1 MQHLRDH
8 RRAKM
13 QGFLLMASVA
23 LAMLTLFGSAATVG
37 AVRCANPPIPDGL
50 YPARVSRV
58 VDGDTI
64 IVSVARRRERTRLI
78 GIDTPEVHQS
88 VKLDRDAWEFGVS
101 EEVIRGLG
109 RLSSNFTS
117 RYLLGQDVALE
128 LDVQKRDRYRRLLA
142 YVWLEDGTLFNMLIV
157 REGYALV
164 STYPPNVKYV
174 EVFLACQREAREN
187 LRGLWGR

>member
-1 MQHLRDH
+1 MR
-8 RRAKM
+8 
-13 QGFLLMASVA
+13 GFLLMASVA

-37 AVRCANPPIPDGL
+37 AVQCANPPIPDGL
-50 YPARVSRV
+50 YPAMVSRV

-64 IVSVARRRERTRLI
+64 VVSVDRRRERTRLI
-78 GIDTPEVHQS
+78 GVDTPELHQS
-88 VKLDRDAWEFGVS
+88 AKLNRDAWEF
-101 EEVIRGLG
+101 G

>member
-1 MQHLRDH
+1 MR
-8 RRAKM
+8 
-13 QGFLLMASVA
+13 GFLLMASVA

-37 AVRCANPPIPDGL
+37 AVQCANPPLPDGL

-64 IVSVARRRERTRLI
+64 VVSVDRRRERTRLI
-78 GIDTPEVHQS
+78 GVDTPELHQS
-88 VKLDRDAWEFGVS
+88 AKLDRDAWEFGVS
-101 EEVIRGLG
+101 EEAIRELG